1 MQFIGAKGTALFV
14 AIVLIACGAGFG
26 SGLLVG
32 RQHPTHS
39 FQKYGETRFLLD
51 PIAGKLCDPF
61 KDPKSPPG
69 SAVPDLTDLFVSKST
84 TPLKNGES
92 LDEYLKQYQKPASDY
107 PPACGK

>member
-1 MQFIGAKGTALFV
+1 MQFIGAKGITLFV

-32 RQHPTHS
+32 RQYPTRA
-39 FQKYGETRFLLD
+39 FQKYGDTRFLLD

-61 KDPKSPPG
+61 KNPTANVVDQSLTNSSATPTPPPG
-69 SAVPDLTDLFVSKST
+69 FVLDGT
-84 TPLKNGES
+84 RDANGF
-92 LDEYLKQYQKPASDY
+92 QIVKPAQPDY